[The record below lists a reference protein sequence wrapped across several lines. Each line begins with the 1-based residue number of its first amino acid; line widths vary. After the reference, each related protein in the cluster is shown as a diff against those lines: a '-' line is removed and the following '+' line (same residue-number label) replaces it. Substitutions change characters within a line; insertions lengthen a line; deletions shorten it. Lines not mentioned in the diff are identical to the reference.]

1 MAVTLLTS
9 SEVSLAETSAL
20 TARGSSPRAAQAC
33 SPSSSIAMG
42 PFSDPPPLRPPPLP
56 QACDAYFD
64 AACTSSQTLPLY
76 RSRYSYGGA
85 TGTPRTF
92 PNAVTA
98 FIDGS
103 AIYGSDYSNG
113 AAVAAATYR
122 WD

>member
-1 MAVTLLTS
+1 MPPRHALPPLASPWGPFLTP
-9 SEVSLAETSAL
+9 L
-20 TARGSSPRAAQAC
+20 RAA
-33 SPSSSIAMG
+33 
-42 PFSDPPPLRPPPLP
+42 PPPRP